1 MARSSLTS
9 DHYKKIVNAFISDY
23 SREVSAHQLH
33 LGFSFNVLAEQC
45 GTIVENSH
53 TNLLMRLL
61 QYRNKY
67 GYVFLEDFISLAGFN
82 ITIENRDVLFETE
95 YTVGSDTGKKGRID
109 GIIYQSDNF
118 AIIIE
123 NKINHAGNQAEQI
136 KKYIDSI
143 RKNGNVDA
151 NHVFVVFLTRDGVE
165 TPDEESLSYMQGLG
179 ICDSVKDDIIS
190 GPRYFPCSYSQH
202 ILDWLRDDVTP
213 LVPQKDVVLN
223 AGLIQYTDYL
233 ERILGFGQNV
243 MLSNNV
249 FKKWFDNNISLT
261 DDILENNA
269 YLYEMYHFVSR
280 LKYEDDIVKSEAVNV
295 LKNLIEEK
303 NDGLMEH
310 FLTVTEDFFTRG
322 KEPLIKK
329 YHLNHHFTYY
339 YITIRDKT
347 WPKGIDFG
355 WYPLGL
361 KRLKE
366 PGNLILS
373 FKFGGKPLMGASEQI
388 LKDAGYEFENK
399 SHSYRKVIIVPRD
412 EYGHETYLG
421 LNEKSRMEFL
431 ESVYSESVTPVITK
445 CIK

>member
-1 MARSSLTS
+1 MKRSSLAS
-9 DHYKKIVNAFISDY
+9 DHFENIVNGFISDY
-23 SREVSAHQLH
+23 SYEVSTNQRQ
-33 LGFSFNVLAEQC
+33 LGFNFNVLAEQC
-45 GTIVENSH
+45 GNIVENSH

-82 ITIENRDVLFETE
+82 ISIENKDVLFKTE
-95 YTVGSDTGKKGRID
+95 YPVGSDSGKKGRID
-109 GIIYQSDNF
+109 GIIYQNGNF

-123 NKINHAGNQAEQI
+123 NKINHAGNQDKQI
-136 KKYIDSI
+136 KRYIDNI
-143 RKNGNVDA
+143 LKYGIVDKD
-151 NHVFVVFLTRDGVE
+151 HIFVVFLTRDGVE

-213 LVPQKDVVLN
+213 LVPQKDIVLN

-295 LKNLIEEK
+295 LKNLIESK
-303 NDGLMEH
+303 NDELMEH
-310 FLTVTEDFFTRG
+310 FLTVTKDFFTRG
-322 KEPLIKK
+322 KEPLMEK

-339 YITIRDKT
+339 YITIRDKS

-366 PGNLILS
+366 SKTLILS
-373 FKFGGKPLMGASEQI
+373 FKFGGEPLMAASEQI
-388 LKDAGYEFENK
+388 LIQLGYSFDSK
-399 SHSYRKVIIVPRD
+399 SHTYRKEIIIPMD
-412 EYGHETYLG
+412 ENGHETFFG
-421 LNEKSRMEFL
+421 LSEKLQEEFL
-431 ESVYSESVTPVITK
+431 ERVYHDYVAPIITT
-445 CIK
+445 IL